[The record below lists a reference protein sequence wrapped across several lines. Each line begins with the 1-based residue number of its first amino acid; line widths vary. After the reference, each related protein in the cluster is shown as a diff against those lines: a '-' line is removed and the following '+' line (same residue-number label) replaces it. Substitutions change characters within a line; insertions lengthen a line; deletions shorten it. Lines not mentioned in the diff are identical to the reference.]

1 MKPDSYGKEIHS
13 RTETCC
19 KILSRNMNKHI
30 LEKTGAVCSKNM
42 SLTVIQKYDQ
52 IQYLFFSLTAYSVLI
67 SDNKEIAFAVR

>member
-13 RTETCC
+13 RTKTCC
-19 KILSRNMNKHI
+19 KILSRNTNKHI

-52 IQYLFFSLTAYSVLI
+52 IQYLFSLTAYSVLI
-67 SDNKEIAFAVR
+67 SDNKGIAFAVR

>member
-1 MKPDSYGKEIHS
+1 
-13 RTETCC
+13 
-19 KILSRNMNKHI
+19 MNKHI